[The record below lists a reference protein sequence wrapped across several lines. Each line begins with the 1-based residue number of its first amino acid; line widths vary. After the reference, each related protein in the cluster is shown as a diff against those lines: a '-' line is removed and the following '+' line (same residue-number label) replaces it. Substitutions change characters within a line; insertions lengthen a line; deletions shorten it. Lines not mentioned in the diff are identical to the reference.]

1 MKVLTCRFR
10 IMIKKVE
17 NRPINASK
25 SRCSGIYALPCSVY
39 DPTIIAYKVFL
50 VFLLAD
56 KTKYNN
62 GLHNVKSKAKTVA

>member
-1 MKVLTCRFR
+1 MV
-10 IMIKKVE
+10 IE
-17 NRPINASK
+17 
-25 SRCSGIYALPCSVY
+25 
-39 DPTIIAYKVFL
+39 YKVFL